1 MTESQEDEKRIL
13 NKDKPEMNR
22 GVELLLRNR
31 RRKPERPKTFQV
43 KFGKLIALWNREII
57 FHFNLL
63 GHKKKIKT
71 LWRSAMSETL
81 IVTLTLMTLVSI
93 LAIMVGGMIGW
104 MARQHSYETT
114 PQVVYTH
121 PEMFDENGQLV
132 PDEILALR
140 IENNYDIN
148 TEETEEE

>member
-1 MTESQEDEKRIL
+1 M
-13 NKDKPEMNR
+13 
-22 GVELLLRNR
+22 
-31 RRKPERPKTFQV
+31 
-43 KFGKLIALWNREII
+43 
-57 FHFNLL
+57 
-63 GHKKKIKT
+63 
-71 LWRSAMSETL
+71 ETT
-81 IVTLTLMTLVSI
+81 IVTLTLTTIVAF
-93 LAIMVGGMIGW
+93 LALLVGGMIGW

-148 TEETEEE
+148 TTEETEEE

>member
-1 MTESQEDEKRIL
+1 M
-13 NKDKPEMNR
+13 
-22 GVELLLRNR
+22 
-31 RRKPERPKTFQV
+31 
-43 KFGKLIALWNREII
+43 
-57 FHFNLL
+57 
-63 GHKKKIKT
+63 
-71 LWRSAMSETL
+71 ETT
-81 IVTLTLMTLVSI
+81 IVTLTLTTVVSF
-93 LAIMVGGMIGW
+93 LALLVGGMIGW

-148 TEETEEE
+148 TTEETEEE